1 MLLEKLKAL
10 GMVAVVC
17 VDVGVQR
24 PGVDQERY
32 GRPSARRISSIRSE
46 ISDRPLAPAPAA
58 ISRRRPL
65 WEPKCSSMASLV
77 TSETVVARRSASWR
91 RRASNSS
98 GSLTVVLFT
107 VCQHTI
113 GPSPRCSLPPGAPYC
128 LGSRRIILLRDGL
141 LLGDIPKS
149 DGRVV
154 VTMEIGVS
162 GPGGR
167 VSQGWRFDV
176 VAEVI
181 DQVPGDAGR
190 WQVRAWIPAD
200 VRTESIPRRYNS

>member
-17 VDVGVQR
+17 IDVGVQG

-32 GRPSARRISSIRSE
+32 GRTSARRISSIRSE
-46 ISDRPLAPAPAA
+46 MSDRPLAPAPAA

-107 VCQHTI
+107 VCQHT
-113 GPSPRCSLPPGAPYC
+113 
-128 LGSRRIILLRDGL
+128 
-141 LLGDIPKS
+141 
-149 DGRVV
+149 
-154 VTMEIGVS
+154 TT
-162 GPGGR
+162 
-167 VSQGWRFDV
+167 
-176 VAEVI
+176 EV
-181 DQVPGDAGR
+181 
-190 WQVRAWIPAD
+190 
-200 VRTESIPRRYNS
+200 

>member
-17 VDVGVQR
+17 VDVGVQG
-24 PGVDQERY
+24 PDVDQERY
-32 GRPSARRISSIRSE
+32 CRTSARRISSIRSE
-46 ISDRPLAPAPAA
+46 MSDRPLAPAPAA

-65 WEPKCSSMASLV
+65 WEPKCSSIASLV

-113 GPSPRCSLPPGAPYC
+113 H
-128 LGSRRIILLRDGL
+128 
-141 LLGDIPKS
+141 
-149 DGRVV
+149 
-154 VTMEIGVS
+154 
-162 GPGGR
+162 
-167 VSQGWRFDV
+167 
-176 VAEVI
+176 
-181 DQVPGDAGR
+181 
-190 WQVRAWIPAD
+190 QVRGARCRQARRPGRREVARRL
-200 VRTESIPRRYNS
+200 VR